1 MPNAGEIV
9 HNLARIANDWQPLAV
24 LWHVYFALFL
34 LALGWGVRVTRRTL
48 GVVLAAP
55 LLSVSALAWIS
66 SNPFNGAVFAASG
79 ATLGALAFTLEGRVR
94 LASGGLLLL
103 GGVFFAFGWLYP
115 HFLDTASFLPYL
127 YAAPA
132 GLIPCPTLS
141 ILLGL
146 TLVARGLDSRAW
158 SAIGGVIS
166 VFYGAFGALVL
177 GVTVDWVLLCGGI
190 IVLLLSA
197 RLPGVA
203 ESLT

>member
-1 MPNAGEIV
+1 
-9 HNLARIANDWQPLAV
+9 
-24 LWHVYFALFL
+24 
-34 LALGWGVRVTRRTL
+34 
-48 GVVLAAP
+48 
-55 LLSVSALAWIS
+55 
-66 SNPFNGAVFAASG
+66 
-79 ATLGALAFTLEGRVR
+79 VR

>member
-48 GVVLAAP
+48 GVVLAP

-66 SNPFNGAVFAASG
+66 SNPFNGAVFAASS

-115 HFLDTASFLPYL
+115 HFLDT
-127 YAAPA
+127 
-132 GLIPCPTLS
+132 S
-141 ILLGL
+141 IRNL
-146 TLVARGLDSRAW
+146 TRG
-158 SAIGGVIS
+158 
-166 VFYGAFGALVL
+166 F
-177 GVTVDWVLLCGGI
+177 
-190 IVLLLSA
+190 
-197 RLPGVA
+197 P
-203 ESLT
+203 